1 MKKIKCP
8 SCGANLALQED
19 NRECAFC
26 EYCGAKISLDDTYS
40 THRVVDDARLEKVEA
55 EQTIKHLELT
65 EKQEAEKEK
74 KRQLKMKALIIAGIV
89 SAVSIM
95 IGYIANSNLFF
106 TIGGL
111 TIVCTFFAVKDDDT
125 RRK

>member
-1 MKKIKCP
+1 MKKIECP
-8 SCGANLALQED
+8 SCGANLTLEDD
-19 NRECAFC
+19 NRESAFC
-26 EYCGAKISLDDTYS
+26 EYCGAKISLEDIYS
-40 THRVVDDARLEKVEA
+40 THHVVDDTRLENVEI
-55 EQTIKHLELT
+55 EQTLKQFEWT

-74 KRQLKMKALIIAGIV
+74 KKQLKMKALIIAGIV